1 MDGIEK
7 GNWVLLQNCH
17 LSHSFMPKLEQLLE
31 D

>member
-1 MDGIEK
+1 MVT

-17 LSHSFMPKLEQLLE
+17 LALTWMPELDKLVDEL